1 MDTSL
6 LLGNRHPL
14 SQLLIFLGI
23 ALLSVSIFSFIPF
36 LLAQPLFG
44 IDALHDQDLFSN
56 HTTPASIALLKFIQ
70 LMQSIGLFVV
80 PPLLFS
86 YLYTK
91 QIKGYLQIN
100 LTIFP
105 LQLAYITIML
115 VAAMPAINWMGEMNA
130 QLNLPS
136 SLHGLEVWMKKM
148 ETEAEAL
155 TKVFLQMPN
164 LGILLFNLVLVAIIP
179 AIGEELVF
187 RGVLQKIIAEW
198 TKNKH
203 LGIWISAIL
212 FSAMHLQFYGFIPRM
227 LLGALLGY
235 SLVWTG
241 SIWIPILGHFVNNA
255 TAVLLT
261 YLEQR
266 GKINTTVESIGTTS
280 ETQLIV
286 WFSFAIVFLFS
297 FLLWKSSKVDK
308 QSPVNIHR

>member
-1 MDTSL
+1 MDRSL

-14 SQLLIFLGI
+14 SQLFIFLGI

-80 PPLLFS
+80 PPLLFT

-100 LTIFP
+100 LPIFP
-105 LQLAYITIML
+105 LQLVFITIML

-164 LGILLFNLVLVAIIP
+164 IGILLFNLVLVAIIP

-212 FSAMHLQFYGFIPRM
+212 FSAMHLQFYGFVPRM

-266 GKINTTVESIGTTS
+266 GKISTTVESIGTTS

-286 WFSFAIVFLFS
+286 LFSFAIVFLFS
-297 FLLWKSSKVDK
+297 FLLWRSSKVEK
-308 QSPVNIHR
+308 QS

>member
-80 PPLLFS
+80 PPLLFA
-86 YLYTK
+86 YLYSKEVST
-91 QIKGYLQIN
+91 YLKFSVKLN
-100 LTIFP
+100 W
-105 LQLAYITIML
+105 LQCSIML
-115 VAAMPAINWMGEMNA
+115 VLMVCAMPAINWMGEMNST
-130 QLNLPS
+130 LKLPA
-136 SLHGLEVWMKKM
+136 SLQGVEVWMKSM
-148 ETEAEAL
+148 EAEAEEL
-155 TKVFLQMPN
+155 TKLFLVMPN
-164 LGILLFNLVLVAIIP
+164 LGVLVFNLVLVAIIP

-187 RGVLQKIIAEW
+187 RGVLQKLFGEW
-198 TKNKH
+198 TKNKVM
-203 LGIWISAIL
+203 GIWISAIL

-235 SLVWTG
+235 SLLWTG

-255 TAVLLT
+255 FAVLLT

-266 GKINTTVESIGTTS
+266 GKISSDIETMGTSSDTR
-280 ETQLIV
+280 QVVLV
-286 WFSFAIVFLFS
+286 SFVLVIILLFGLKKMS
-297 FLLWKSSKVDK
+297 QNSTATAA
-308 QSPVNIHR
+308 

>member
-80 PPLLFS
+80 PPLLFA
-86 YLYTK
+86 YLYSKKVSTYLK
-91 QIKGYLQIN
+91 FSIKLNWLQCS
-100 LTIFP
+100 
-105 LQLAYITIML
+105 IML
-115 VAAMPAINWMGEMNA
+115 VLMVCAMPAINWMGEMNST
-130 QLNLPS
+130 LKLPA
-136 SLHGLEVWMKKM
+136 SLQGVEVWMKSM
-148 ETEAEAL
+148 EAEAEEL
-155 TKVFLQMPN
+155 TKLFLVMPN
-164 LGILLFNLVLVAIIP
+164 LGVLVFNLVLVAIIP

-187 RGVLQKIIAEW
+187 RGVLQKLFGEW
-198 TKNKH
+198 TKNKVM
-203 LGIWISAIL
+203 GIWISAIL

-235 SLVWTG
+235 SLLWTG

-255 TAVLLT
+255 FAVLLT

-266 GKINTTVESIGTTS
+266 GKISSSIETLGASSDTRQVVLVS
-280 ETQLIV
+280 FVLVIILLFGLKKMSQNSTQLTV
-286 WFSFAIVFLFS
+286 
-297 FLLWKSSKVDK
+297 
-308 QSPVNIHR
+308 

>member
-80 PPLLFS
+80 PPLLFA
-86 YLYTK
+86 YLYSK
-91 QIKGYLQIN
+91 EVSAYLKFSVKLN
-100 LTIFP
+100 W
-105 LQLAYITIML
+105 LQCSIML
-115 VAAMPAINWMGEMNA
+115 VLMVCAMPAINWMGEMNST
-130 QLNLPS
+130 LKLPA
-136 SLHGLEVWMKKM
+136 SLQGVEVWMKSM
-148 ETEAEAL
+148 EAEAEEL
-155 TKVFLQMPN
+155 TKLFLVMPN
-164 LGILLFNLVLVAIIP
+164 LGVLVFNLVLVAIIP

-187 RGVLQKIIAEW
+187 RGVLQKLFGEW
-198 TKNKH
+198 TKNKVM
-203 LGIWISAIL
+203 GIWISAIL

-235 SLVWTG
+235 SLLWTG

-255 TAVLLT
+255 FAVLLT

-266 GKINTTVESIGTTS
+266 GKISSDIESMGTSSDTR
-280 ETQLIV
+280 QVVLV
-286 WFSFAIVFLFS
+286 SFVLVIILLFGLKKMS
-297 FLLWKSSKVDK
+297 QNSSA
-308 QSPVNIHR
+308 SAA

>member
-80 PPLLFS
+80 PPLLFA
-86 YLYTK
+86 YLYSKEVST
-91 QIKGYLQIN
+91 YLKFSVKLN
-100 LTIFP
+100 W
-105 LQLAYITIML
+105 LQCSIML
-115 VAAMPAINWMGEMNA
+115 VLMVCAMPAINWMGEMNST
-130 QLNLPS
+130 LKLPA
-136 SLHGLEVWMKKM
+136 SLQGVEVWMKSM
-148 ETEAEAL
+148 EAEAEEL
-155 TKVFLQMPN
+155 TKLFLVMPN
-164 LGILLFNLVLVAIIP
+164 LGVLVFNLVLVAIIP

-187 RGVLQKIIAEW
+187 RGVLQKLFGEW
-198 TKNKH
+198 TKNKVM
-203 LGIWISAIL
+203 GIWISAIL

-235 SLVWTG
+235 SLLWTG

-255 TAVLLT
+255 FAVLLT

-266 GKINTTVESIGTTS
+266 GKISSSI
-280 ETQLIV
+280 ETLGASSDTRQVVLV
-286 WFSFAIVFLFS
+286 SFVLVIILLFGLKKMS
-297 FLLWKSSKVDK
+297 QNSTASAA
-308 QSPVNIHR
+308 

>member
-44 IDALHDQDLFSN
+44 IDALHDKDLFSN

-80 PPLLFS
+80 PPLLFA
-86 YLYTK
+86 YLYSKEVST
-91 QIKGYLQIN
+91 YLKFSVKLN
-100 LTIFP
+100 W
-105 LQLAYITIML
+105 LQCSIML
-115 VAAMPAINWMGEMNA
+115 VLMVCAMPAINWMGEMNST
-130 QLNLPS
+130 LKLPA
-136 SLHGLEVWMKKM
+136 SLQGVEVWMKSM
-148 ETEAEAL
+148 EAEAEEL
-155 TKVFLQMPN
+155 TKLFLVMPN
-164 LGILLFNLVLVAIIP
+164 LGVLVFNLVLVAIIP

-187 RGVLQKIIAEW
+187 RGVLQKLFGEW
-198 TKNKH
+198 TKNKVM
-203 LGIWISAIL
+203 GIWISAIL

-235 SLVWTG
+235 SLLWTG

-255 TAVLLT
+255 FAVLLT

-266 GKINTTVESIGTTS
+266 GKISSSI
-280 ETQLIV
+280 ETLGASSDTRQVVLV
-286 WFSFAIVFLFS
+286 SFVLVIILLFGLKKMS
-297 FLLWKSSKVDK
+297 QNSTASAA
-308 QSPVNIHR
+308 

>member
-80 PPLLFS
+80 PPLLFA
-86 YLYTK
+86 YLYSKEVSTYLK
-91 QIKGYLQIN
+91 FSIKLNWLQCS
-100 LTIFP
+100 T
-105 LQLAYITIML
+105 ML
-115 VAAMPAINWMGEMNA
+115 VLMVCAMPAINWMGEMNST
-130 QLNLPS
+130 LKLPA
-136 SLHGLEVWMKKM
+136 SLHDVEVWMKTM
-148 ETEAEAL
+148 EAEAEEL
-155 TKVFLQMPN
+155 TKLFLVMPTISV
-164 LGILLFNLVLVAIIP
+164 LVFNLVLVAIIP

-187 RGVLQKIIAEW
+187 RGVLQKLFGEW
-198 TKNKH
+198 TKNKIM
-203 LGIWISAIL
+203 GIWISALL

-235 SLVWTG
+235 TLLWTG

-255 TAVLLT
+255 FAVLLT

-266 GKINTTVESIGTTS
+266 GKISSSIETLGASSDTRQVALVS
-280 ETQLIV
+280 FVLVIILLFGLKRMSQNSTQLT
-286 WFSFAIVFLFS
+286 A
-297 FLLWKSSKVDK
+297 
-308 QSPVNIHR
+308 